1 MNIIQRILGTLFPPY
16 KFSVIR
22 KEQGKLFKAI
32 INSLPEELSEIK
44 EQLAWARL
52 MDLSNWV
59 LFPEYRFTA
68 MAYSGQSLFRL
79 QKRGKNYKI
88 SGLTIFSKRTNRWEQ
103 IELLVQNNLICGLR
117 ITNSNYNLLEFDL
130 NKISNSNVIKKDF
143 VFPPSEIEIF
153 YEKLPQEIK
162 TMLDPNRLSEI
173 DFANRI
179 YYTFHD
185 LEDGNYLAVD
195 KKLNVYSLIHDARP
209 MVMKMK
215 VTFKSILDEL
225 AIGSFQIEKHLDER
239 YAGKD

>member
-1 MNIIQRILGTLFPPY
+1 
-16 KFSVIR
+16 
-22 KEQGKLFKAI
+22 
-32 INSLPEELSEIK
+32 
-44 EQLAWARL
+44 
-52 MDLSNWV
+52 
-59 LFPEYRFTA
+59 
-68 MAYSGQSLFRL
+68 L

-179 YYTFHD
+179 YYNFHD